1 MMPSVPCMG
10 FHKDRQQQCYEINN
24 NKTIPYLNQQTFL
37 LSETLA
43 FHKQKAKT
51 TLEIS
56 GIQKY
61 KTIAVASKNKMLPLM
76 TLHKQ
81 G

>member
-1 MMPSVPCMG
+1 MMSSLPYTG

-24 NKTIPYLNQQTFL
+24 TKNVRYLNQQTFL
-37 LSETLA
+37 PSETLA

-61 KTIAVASKNKMLPLM
+61 KNIAVASKHKVQLLM
-76 TLHKQ
+76 ILH
-81 G
+81 

>member
-1 MMPSVPCMG
+1 MSSLPCMG

-24 NKTIPYLNQQTFL
+24 TKTIRYLNQQTLL

-43 FHKQKAKT
+43 FHKRKAKT

-56 GIQKY
+56 WIQKY
-61 KTIAVASKNKMLPLM
+61 KNIAVASKHKVQLLM
-76 TLHKQ
+76 TLH
-81 G
+81 